1 MVSFNVTKAETLH
14 PVFSVY
20 VIKLVPCETLVTK
33 PLLSI
38 VATLSVAETHGGV
51 KVAGVPEPCNCVVD
65 PQNISVPVMVGAS
78 TVTVALPDVLPV
90 QLFASVTITF
100 AEVYVVVEVG
110 DTVYVVPD
118 CCKPLI

>member
-1 MVSFNVTKAETLH
+1 VALH
-14 PVFSVY
+14 PILSVY
-20 VIKLVPCETLVTK
+20 VIKLVP
-33 PLLSI
+33 
-38 VATLSVAETHGGV
+38 AETAVTNPVLPFIDATPGEADTHATGDAGGT
-51 KVAGVPEPCNCVVD
+51 EPCNCVVD
-65 PQNISVPVMVGAS
+65 PVQTVSAPVIAGAS

-100 AEVYVVVEVG
+100 AEVYVVLEVG